1 MMNSRRFR
9 LIAVAFTLL
18 SVLVSTPILADT
30 SKKENRAGS
39 DLVIPIS
46 GTTHGDLE
54 SIALAGHARI
64 SSVLVTDPDFGSR
77 PSVFLSVD
85 LVNVTGV
92 GQRTGAKYHVTGED
106 KVTRVLRH
114 SDLVEIAFP
123 VFPMGQNR
131 IPLAHSVLAS
141 FILTFNVHNGHLKAA
156 KARLSSPPSL

>member
-9 LIAVAFTLL
+9 FIAVAFTLL
-18 SVLVSTPILADT
+18 TALVHTPILAES
-30 SKKENRAGS
+30 SKRENRAEF

-46 GTTHGDLE
+46 GTAHGDLE
-54 SIALAGHARI
+54 SIALSGRARI

-141 FILTFNVHNGHLKAA
+141 FILTFNVHNGQLKAA

>member
-1 MMNSRRFR
+1 MMNSRRLRFT
-9 LIAVAFTLL
+9 AVAFALL
-18 SVLVSTPILADT
+18 SALVNTRILGDSSAR
-30 SKKENRAGS
+30 ENRAES

-46 GTTHGDLE
+46 GTAHADLE
-54 SIALAGHARI
+54 SIALSGRARI
-64 SSVLVTDPDFGSR
+64 SSVLITDPDFGSP

-123 VFPMGQNR
+123 IFPMGQNR
-131 IPLAHSVLAS
+131 TP
-141 FILTFNVHNGHLKAA
+141 
-156 KARLSSPPSL
+156 

>member
-1 MMNSRRFR
+1 MMNSRRLRFT
-9 LIAVAFTLL
+9 AVAFALL
-18 SVLVSTPILADT
+18 SALVNTRILGDSSAR
-30 SKKENRAGS
+30 ENRAES

-46 GTTHGDLE
+46 GTAHADLE
-54 SIALAGHARI
+54 SIALSGRARI
-64 SSVLVTDPDFGSR
+64 SSVLITDPDFGSP

-123 VFPMGQNR
+123 IFPMGQNR
-131 IPLAHSVLAS
+131 VPLAHSVLAS
-141 FILTFNVHNGHLKAA
+141 FILTFNVHNGRLKAA
-156 KARLSSPPSL
+156 KARLSSPSL

>member
-1 MMNSRRFR
+1 MMNSHRLRFT
-9 LIAVAFTLL
+9 AVAFTLL
-18 SVLVSTPILADT
+18 SALVNTPILGDSSAR
-30 SKKENRAGS
+30 ENRAES

-46 GTTHGDLE
+46 GMAHADLE
-54 SIALAGHARI
+54 SIALSGRARI
-64 SSVLVTDPDFGSR
+64 SSVLITDPDFGSP

-123 VFPMGQNR
+123 IFPMGQNR
-131 IPLAHSVLAS
+131 VPLAHSVLAS
-141 FILTFNVHNGHLKAA
+141 FILTFNVQNGRLKAA
-156 KARLSSPPSL
+156 KARLSSPSL